1 MWSFYIILLAR
12 SVLQNFFSCF
22 GFWLIFVVL
31 CGRNK
36 NYNQHKDFRAIW
48 FGWELRFLVQIP
60 AQRKVGGEVR
70 AGCSGFP
77 PLWCWKP
84 PRMET
89 SLGSLFQHYTII
101 NLCNSQGRK
110 ASPTCSVKLSFQLMP
125 GLSWPPIMHGCE
137 ELSCS
142 PERGRLLGGHPE
154 GLVSP
159 GWPRLAPIASPH
171 RAGAPDH
178 LGAPPLNSLLFL
190 DVFPVWGGQ
199 KWDAVF

>member
-101 NLCNSQGRK
+101 NLCILK
-110 ASPTCSVKLSFQLMP
+110 VEKLLLHAVWSSRF
-125 GLSWPPIMHGCE
+125 SWC
-137 ELSCS
+137 
-142 PERGRLLGGHPE
+142 
-154 GLVSP
+154 LVSLGLPSCTAVKSFLAHLHAGGCWVVTLRVSFPQADP
-159 GWPRLAPIASPH
+159 GWLP
-171 RAGAPDH
+171 
-178 LGAPPLNSLLFL
+178 
-190 DVFPVWGGQ
+190 
-199 KWDAVF
+199 